1 MSLLRN
7 IRFYILLF
15 AMLFA
20 AMIYFPTV
28 SALGYEAA
36 VPELVTY
43 YALWTVFFL
52 YVTLLIGPLTFA
64 FRSLPFRALLIKS
77 TRALG
82 VSAFL
87 FAALH
92 GYFAFFGSLGGFAGL
107 RYLQGRTLLAVLLS
121 DVAFLILVTL
131 ACTSFDSAVKR
142 LGFRKWK
149 FLHRFVYLAGVCI
162 LLHAFLM
169 SSRFFGT
176 GALAWVFY
184 AGLAFLAVLY
194 AVRIRAY
201 FLRPK
206 RPAAPPAAP
215 IGPVQAPP
223 SAPAGPQVPL
233 TPPAPTLPTDH
244 PEDGGREGQP

>member
-15 AMLFA
+15 AVLFA
-20 AMIYFPTV
+20 ATIYFPTV

-43 YALWTVFFL
+43 YALWTIFFL

-64 FRSLPFRALLIKS
+64 FRNLPQRARLVKS
-77 TRALG
+77 ARALG

-92 GYFAFFGSLGGFAGL
+92 AYFAFFGSLGGFAGL
-107 RYLQGRTLLAVLLS
+107 PYLQGRTLLAVLLGLT
-121 DVAFLILVTL
+121 AFLILIAL
-131 ACTSFDSAVKR
+131 ACTSFDFAVKR
-142 LGFRKWK
+142 MGFKKWK

-169 SSRFFGT
+169 RSRFFGS
-176 GALAWVFY
+176 GILAWIFY
-184 AGLAFLAVLY
+184 TGLAFLAVLY
-194 AVRIRAY
+194 AIRIRA
-201 FLRPK
+201 FFT
-206 RPAAPPAAP
+206 RPARAMPPASP
-215 IGPVQAPP
+215 SPGPGTQA
-223 SAPAGPQVPL
+223 
-233 TPPAPTLPTDH
+233 
-244 PEDGGREGQP
+244 